1 MPPEIEVL
9 QRALS
14 QLRSDIISSL
24 TRLEGEIGALQYAVL
39 NEAGDGITPE
49 RLQQLHQAARTD
61 DALVRHRLER
71 EIRPVEGID

>member
-39 NEAGDGITPE
+39 N
-49 RLQQLHQAARTD
+49 
-61 DALVRHRLER
+61 
-71 EIRPVEGID
+71 